1 MDTPPVP
8 TNTTPHQAFLALPRA
23 WTRVGPALARSCIPE
38 GSQITASKDK
48 DSCPFGSRKC
58 WTAVVTRSKSSKS
71 DMYLF
76 MCPEMWD
83 TLNVAEYPIV
93 LKDAFSETVGGNA
106 SVGDG

>member
-48 DSCPFGSRKC
+48 DNCPL
-58 WTAVVTRSKSSKS
+58 V
-71 DMYLF
+71 
-76 MCPEMWD
+76 PE
-83 TLNVAEYPIV
+83 V
-93 LKDAFSETVGGNA
+93 LDCSHGGDSE
-106 SVGDG
+106 